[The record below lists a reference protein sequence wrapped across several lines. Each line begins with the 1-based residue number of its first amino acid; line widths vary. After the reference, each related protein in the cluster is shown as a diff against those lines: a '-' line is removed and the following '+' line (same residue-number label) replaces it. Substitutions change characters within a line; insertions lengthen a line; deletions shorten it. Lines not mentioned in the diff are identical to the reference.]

1 MRRAGSFLTGLSV
14 TMRNLYIQAPLYSG
28 IKMIPTKFH
37 TGYVQDMYFTLK
49 YVAKDLYRLA
59 AWPGPE
65 YRIWTPS
72 QAERNA
78 KHDIA
83 TLLCTALPELQLIRE
98 RKRLEYRLI

>member
-1 MRRAGSFLTGLSV
+1 
-14 TMRNLYIQAPLYSG
+14 MRNPYIEALLYSR
-28 IKMIPTKFH
+28 IKMTPIRSH

-49 YVAKDLYRLA
+49 YVAKDLYRPT

-65 YRIWTPS
+65 YQIWTPS
-72 QAERNA
+72 QAERTA
-78 KHDIA
+78 EHDIA